1 MGGRF
6 LWFVGLGLVGL
17 LQIGILKLLE
27 SLTIL
32 ENNVK
37 FLVIFA

>member
-1 MGGRF
+1 M
-6 LWFVGLGLVGL
+6 GLGVGGFATWWNWYFL
-17 LQIGILKLLE
+17 IKNLLE